1 MNIENN
7 KIIAEFLGANPFK
20 EFVNKE
26 IYSYEMYGI
35 IESIVE
41 DEHSKQ
47 FYLPEEMLFDTDWN
61 WLMEVVEK
69 IESFNYD
76 FKILG
81 GCWVVVT
88 DCDTDRNESEE
99 ILESFGETKI
109 DTVYNAVVEFIK
121 WHNKQNST
129 KK

>member
-69 IESFNYD
+69 IESLGFAFNIDRTKCYVLSND
-76 FKILG
+76 FCNAQQGLTKFEAVYKVG
-81 GCWVVVT
+81 
-88 DCDTDRNESEE
+88 
-99 ILESFGETKI
+99 LET
-109 DTVYNAVVEFIK
+109 IK
-121 WHNKQNST
+121 WYNEQNST
-129 KK
+129 K